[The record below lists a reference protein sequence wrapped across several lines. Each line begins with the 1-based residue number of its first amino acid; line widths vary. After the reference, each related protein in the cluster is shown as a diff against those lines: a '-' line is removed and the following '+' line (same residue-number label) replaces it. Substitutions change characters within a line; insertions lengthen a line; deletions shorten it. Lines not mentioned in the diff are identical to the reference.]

1 VNRSIEFFDAQFR
14 KQVTDRDFAL
24 NPFEQAALPFVRGRV
39 LDLGCGL
46 GNLALAAA
54 RKGARVTGVD
64 ASTTAIVR
72 IAEASLAGNLGMC
85 AVAADVGAWPIAGE
99 YDTIVAIGLL
109 MFMPRDAALGLLGE
123 IQAHVARG
131 GVAIV
136 NVLIA
141 GTTYMEMFQPGA
153 YYLFAP
159 DELERS
165 FGGWTIEL
173 ARRDDFEAPGGTKK
187 MFSTVVARR
196 P

>member
-1 VNRSIEFFDAQFR
+1 M
-14 KQVTDRDFAL
+14 
-24 NPFEQAALPFVRGRV
+24 
-39 LDLGCGL
+39 
-46 GNLALAAA
+46 
-54 RKGARVTGVD
+54 D

-72 IAEASLAGNLGMC
+72 IAEASVAENLGMC
-85 AVAADVGAWPIAGE
+85 AVAADVGASLIAGE

-109 MFMPRDAALGLLGE
+109 AE
-123 IQAHVARG
+123 IKAHVARG

-153 YYLFAP
+153 YYLFPP

-173 ARRDDFEAPGGTKK
+173 ARRDSFDAPGGTKK
-187 MFSTVVARR
+187 AFSTVVARR